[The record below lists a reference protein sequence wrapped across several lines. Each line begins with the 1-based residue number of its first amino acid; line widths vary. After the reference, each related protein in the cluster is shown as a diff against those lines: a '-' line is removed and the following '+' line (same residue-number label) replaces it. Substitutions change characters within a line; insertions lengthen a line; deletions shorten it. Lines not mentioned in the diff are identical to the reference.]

1 MRGRMAVILLVALLL
16 PMIATPAVATE
27 PWFEDLPDGE
37 VGVHLYFFW
46 SETCPH
52 CHEARPVVEGLP
64 DGRPWLLL
72 HSLEV
77 SDEET
82 ARVYVDMAAALGEDR
97 LAVPAF
103 AFCGSLTMGFD
114 RAETTGVALA
124 NALEECHRWAL
135 ENRADLFDAEV
146 PDPVES
152 PPVESGEVSGIPFLG
167 NRDASELSL
176 PLLTLV
182 IASLDAFNPCAF
194 FVLLFLL
201 SLMVHARSRRRML
214 LVGGVFVL
222 FSGLIYFAFMAA
234 WLNLFLLTGEVR
246 AITLVAGLIAMGLAA
261 FNLKDFFVGTGA
273 GPSLS
278 IPNSAKPRLYERMRE
293 LVAAE
298 KTRTML
304 FGAIVLAMA
313 ANSYELLC
321 TAGFPL
327 VYTRALTLHELS
339 TGAFYGYLAAYN
351 VIYVMPLLMIV
362 VLFSFTL
369 GSRKLTEF
377 EGRALKLVS
386 GLMMLGLGG
395 VLVVAPQLLD
405 RITTAVVLLV
415 GTLAVA
421 GIILKVDRR
430 STTRH

>member
-1 MRGRMAVILLVALLL
+1 MAVILLVASLLA
-16 PMIATPAVATE
+16 MVATPSLGTE
-27 PWFEDLPDGE
+27 PWFDDLPDGE

-52 CHEARPVVEGLP
+52 CQEARPVVEDLT

-77 SDEET
+77 SDEAD
-82 ARVYVDMAAALGEDR
+82 ARVYVEMAAALGEDQ

-124 NALEECHRWAL
+124 NALDECHQWAL
-135 ENRADLFDAEV
+135 DNRADLFDTVV
-146 PDPVES
+146 PDPAES
-152 PPVESGEVSGIPFLG
+152 PPMGPGEVTGIPLIG
-167 NRDASELSL
+167 DRDASELSL
-176 PLLTLV
+176 PLLTL
-182 IASLDAFNPCAF
+182 IMASLDAFNPCAF

-214 LVGGVFVL
+214 LAGGVFVL

-246 AITLVAGLIAMGLAA
+246 AITLVAGLIAMGLAT
-261 FNLKDFFVGTGA
+261 FNLKDFFVGTG
-273 GPSLS
+273 PSLS
-278 IPNSAKPRLYERMRE
+278 IPDSAKPRLFERMRG

-298 KTRTML
+298 KTGTML
-304 FGAIVLAMA
+304 FGTIVLALA

-321 TAGFPL
+321 TTGFPL
-327 VYTRALTLHELS
+327 VYTRALSLNDLS
-339 TGAFYGYLAAYN
+339 TGGFYGYLAAYN
-351 VIYVMPLLMIV
+351 VIYVIPLLVIV
-362 VLFSFTL
+362 ILFSFTL
-369 GSRKLTEF
+369 GSRKLTAF

-395 VLVVAPQLLD
+395 VLVVAPHLLD
-405 RITTAVVLLV
+405 RVTTAVVLLV
-415 GTLAVA
+415 GTIAVS
-421 GIILKVDRR
+421 GVILKLDRR
-430 STTRH
+430 RTARR